1 MAILWPMKFLRAI
14 NLRAIL
20 SFRLL
25 MPFKIKYNLAQLG
38 VIAVSGLFSNTNV
51 RMPDGTEL
59 EHLLITNQRQK
70 QLIYIFPENFG

>member
-1 MAILWPMKFLRAI
+1 
-14 NLRAIL
+14 
-20 SFRLL
+20 